1 MSRGVSMTGA
11 PRAVVLTAPDPSWAD
26 RFAAERSRIA
36 AIFSEA
42 VRIEHIGSTAVPG
55 LLAKPVVDILLV
67 LPETPPMPERV
78 RAMEAIGYE
87 HLGEY
92 GIVGRTYFRRQRA
105 FHVHAFPVGH
115 IEVERDLL
123 FRDHLRADPD
133 RARAYAELKLHLAA
147 IAKDQ
152 VEYSRLKRPF
162 VDETIEQARA
172 AGRDISQS

>member
-1 MSRGVSMTGA
+1 MSDMSVTGA
-11 PRAVVLTAPDPSWAD
+11 PPAVVLSPPDPDWAHRYD
-26 RFAAERSRIA
+26 AERPRIA

-55 LLAKPVVDILLV
+55 LLAKPVVDILVV
-67 LPETPPMPERV
+67 LPQTHPRPEHI

-92 GIVGRTYFRRQRA
+92 GIAGRTYFRRQRA
-105 FHVHAFPVGH
+105 FHVHAFPVWH
-115 IEVERDLL
+115 IEVERNLI
-123 FRDHLRADPD
+123 FRDQLRADPE

-147 IAKDQ
+147 TAKDQ

-162 VDETIEQARA
+162 IDETIAQAQA
-172 AGRDISQS
+172 AGRSVSRS